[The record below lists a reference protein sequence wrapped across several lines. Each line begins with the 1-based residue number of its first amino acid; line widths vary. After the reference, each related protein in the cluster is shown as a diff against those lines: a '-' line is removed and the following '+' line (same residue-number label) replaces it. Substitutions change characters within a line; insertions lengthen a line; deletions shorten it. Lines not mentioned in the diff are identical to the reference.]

1 MIAVNAQMWQLL
13 LLVALAVVGANAWNK
28 DAGLVQPL
36 GGAQRTV
43 TVSSNGAN
51 KAVVQNIIDGR
62 YACWWDEY
70 SIACLHSSCVDRA
83 LKQQSI
89 STRMCACLARHH
101 IMMCCSLLLYCCAEV
116 LLLC

>member
-1 MIAVNAQMWQLL
+1 MTAVGVQMWQLV
-13 LLVALAVVGANAWNK
+13 LLVALAAVGATAWDK

-62 YACWWDEY
+62 YACWWEY
-70 SIACLHSSCVDRA
+70 SIACLRSSCVVRA
-83 LKQQSI
+83 LKQQST
-89 STRMCACLARHH
+89 STSMHC
-101 IMMCCSLLLYCCAEV
+101 V
-116 LLLC
+116 PV